1 MKIICISQV
10 YWPDNVA
17 VAQHLY
23 DLLKLLSTRGHE
35 VTIITS
41 RHNYEHPE
49 IVYPAREYKDRI
61 FIYRLSNT
69 GFGKQTKLGRLV
81 DFLSFNFLI
90 VWKLLF
96 INSKSCDAIIGLTSP
111 PLLSYIG
118 IKIARMK
125 KIRFVYWT
133 MDLQPELSVVAGY
146 MKEGSSMARTIQK
159 RGDYIFRHSDR
170 IIVLDSYMKQHIC
183 RRLHSDRTGIDVIP
197 VWPVMESV
205 YEGKREDNPFR
216 QENGFGDR
224 IVIMYSGNHSV
235 MHPLTTLLETA
246 VRLSDD
252 KRFLFVHI
260 GGGIRLQ
267 EVRDYKEKYGLDNVM
282 ILPYQPREQIHLSL
296 GSADIQVVSLG
307 DGCVGYTHPN
317 KIYGAMFIEK
327 PILYIGPQKSHISD
341 ILNVCKGNIAVCHGE
356 SEFLTEKLLAFAALT
371 KEERDA
377 IGACNKEFAGQHFR
391 PDVLLDQMIRSV
403 ESVGECSNI

>member
-10 YWPDNVA
+10 YWPDTA
-17 VAQHLY
+17 SVAQHLV
-23 DLLKLLSTRGHE
+23 DLLQALSGQGHE

-49 IVYPAREYKDRI
+49 IIYPARECCERVHI
-61 FIYRLSNT
+61 HRLPNT

-90 VWKLLF
+90 AWKLLF
-96 INSKSCDAIIGLTSP
+96 IGRKSCDVMIGLTSP

-125 KIRFVYWT
+125 KMRFVYWT

-146 MKEGSSMARTIQK
+146 MKEGSSMAQTIQK
-159 RGDYIFRHSDR
+159 RGDYIFRHADR
-170 IIVLDSYMKQHIC
+170 IIVLDKYMKEHIC
-183 RRLHSDRTGIDVIP
+183 RRLHSDRKGIDVIP

-260 GGGIRLQ
+260 GGGVRLQ
-267 EVRDYKEKYGLDNVM
+267 EVREYKEEYG
-282 ILPYQPREQIHLSL
+282 
-296 GSADIQVVSLG
+296 
-307 DGCVGYTHPN
+307 
-317 KIYGAMFIEK
+317 
-327 PILYIGPQKSHISD
+327 
-341 ILNVCKGNIAVCHGE
+341 
-356 SEFLTEKLLAFAALT
+356 
-371 KEERDA
+371 
-377 IGACNKEFAGQHFR
+377 
-391 PDVLLDQMIRSV
+391 
-403 ESVGECSNI
+403 

>member
-1 MKIICISQV
+1 MKIVCISQV
-10 YWPDNVA
+10 YWPDTA
-17 VAQHLY
+17 SVAQHLV
-23 DLLKLLSTRGHE
+23 DLSQALSGSGHE

-41 RHNYEHPE
+41 RRNYEHPE
-49 IVYPAREYKDRI
+49 ITYPAHEDCGRVHI
-61 FIYRLSNT
+61 HRLPNT

-90 VWKLLF
+90 AWKLLF
-96 INSKSCDAIIGLTSP
+96 ISRKACDVMIGLTSP

-146 MKEGSSMARTIQK
+146 MKKDSRIAATIQK
-159 RGDYIFRHSDR
+159 RGDYIFRYSDR

-183 RRLHSDRTGIDVIP
+183 RRLQVDRDGIDVIP

-205 YEGKREDNPFR
+205 YEGGRMENPFR

-235 MHPLTTLLETA
+235 MHPLTTLLEAA
-246 VRLSDD
+246 VRLKDD
-252 KRFLFVHI
+252 ERFLFVHI
-260 GGGIRLQ
+260 GGGVRLQ

-307 DGCVGYTHPN
+307 EGCVGYTHPN
-317 KIYGAMFIEK
+317 KIYGAMFIGK
-327 PILYIGPQKSHISD
+327 PILYIGPEKSHISD
-341 ILNVCKGNIAVCHGE
+341 ILDICKGNIAVCHGE
-356 SEFLTEKLLAFAALT
+356 TDLLVEKLLAFATLT
-371 KEERDA
+371 DKERNA
-377 IGACNKEFAGQHFR
+377 VGQCNRTFAAQHFH
-391 PDVLLDQMIRSV
+391 PDLLLNRMLRAV
-403 ESVGECSNI
+403 EKVEQV

>member
-23 DLLKLLSTRGHE
+23 DLLKLLSTRNHE

-49 IVYPAREYKDRI
+49 IIYPARECCERVHI
-61 FIYRLSNT
+61 HRLPNT

-90 VWKLLF
+90 AWKLLF
-96 INSKSCDAIIGLTSP
+96 IGRKSCDVMIGLTSP

-125 KIRFVYWT
+125 KMRFVYWT

-146 MKEGSSMARTIQK
+146 MKEGSSMAQTIQK
-159 RGDYIFRHSDR
+159 RGDYIFRHADR
-170 IIVLDSYMKQHIC
+170 IIVLDKYMKEHIC
-183 RRLHSDRTGIDVIP
+183 RRLHSDRKGIDVIP

-260 GGGIRLQ
+260 GGGVRLQ
-267 EVRDYKEKYGLDNVM
+267 EVREYKEEYGLDNVM
-282 ILPYQPREQIHLSL
+282 ILPYQPRERIHLSL

-307 DGCVGYTHPN
+307 EGCVGYTHPN
-317 KIYGAMFIEK
+317 KVYGAMFIGK
-327 PILYIGPQKSHISD
+327 PILYIGPEKSHISD
-341 ILNVCKGNIAVCHGE
+341 ILNVCKGNIAVCHEE
-356 SEFLTEKLLAFAALT
+356 SELLAEKLLAFAGLSESQ
-371 KEERDA
+371 KNA
-377 IGACNKEFAGQHFR
+377 IGLCNKTFAEQHFH

-403 ESVGECSNI
+403 ESVEDL

>member
-1 MKIICISQV
+1 MKIVCISQV
-10 YWPDNVA
+10 YWPDTA
-17 VAQHLY
+17 SVAQHLV
-23 DLLKLLSTRGHE
+23 DLLQALSGHGHE
-35 VTIITS
+35 VTVITS

-49 IVYPAREYKDRI
+49 IIYPDHENCERVHI
-61 FIYRLSNT
+61 LRLSNT
-69 GFGKQTKLGRLV
+69 GFGKRTKPGRLV

-96 INSKSCDAIIGLTSP
+96 ISRKKCDVMIGLTSP

-118 IKIARMK
+118 IKIARLK

-146 MKEGSSMARTIQK
+146 MKKDSPIATTIQK

-170 IIVLDSYMKQHIC
+170 IIALDCYMKQHIC
-183 RRLHSDRTGIDVIP
+183 NRLQSDKKEIDVIP
-197 VWPVMESV
+197 VWPVMEAV
-205 YEGKREDNPFR
+205 YEGKREENPFR

-246 VRLSDD
+246 VRLKDD
-252 KRFLFVHI
+252 ERFLFVHI
-260 GGGIRLQ
+260 GGGVRLQ
-267 EVRDYKEKYGLDNVM
+267 EVCDYKEKYGLDNVM
-282 ILPYQPREQIHLSL
+282 ILPYQPRERIHLSL

-307 DGCVGYTHPN
+307 EGCVGYTHPN
-317 KIYGAMFIEK
+317 KIYGAMFIGK
-327 PILYIGPQKSHISD
+327 PILYIGPEKSHISD

-356 SEFLTEKLLAFAALT
+356 SELLAERLLAFAGLSESH
-371 KEERDA
+371 KNA
-377 IGACNKEFAGQHFR
+377 IGLCNKTFAEQHFR
-391 PDVLLDQMIRSV
+391 PDVLLDQMIQSV
-403 ESVGECSNI
+403 ESVVDL